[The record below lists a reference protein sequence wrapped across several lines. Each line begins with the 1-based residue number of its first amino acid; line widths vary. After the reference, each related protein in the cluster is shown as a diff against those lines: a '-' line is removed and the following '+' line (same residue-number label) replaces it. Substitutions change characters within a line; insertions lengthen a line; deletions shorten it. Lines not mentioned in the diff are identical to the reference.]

1 MSRMEKKPIRRA
13 FRARFRNIV
22 LDWYSTC
29 GDELVFRVHIGNRA
43 ALPVGFLEQ
52 HCRESRGERL
62 WRLGRNLV
70 GWLLHPCGFSS
81 LSYRYC
87 KIRVQRRSME
97 DAPLISCLKIEDAFR
112 LLRSAGFW
120 LYDDRDPHTWSSY
133 DVYCVLM
140 REKRLETPMQALH
153 FDPKIKF
160 FSESG
165 MEA

>member
-1 MSRMEKKPIRRA
+1 MEKRHTQRA

-62 WRLGRNLV
+62 WRLGRKLV

-87 KIRVQRRSME
+87 RIRVQRRSTE
-97 DAPLISCLKIEDAFR
+97 DAPLISCLKIEESFR
-112 LLRSAGFW
+112 VLRSAGFW
-120 LYDDRDPHTWSSY
+120 LYDDRDPHKWSSY
-133 DVYCVLM
+133 DVYCVLIQ
-140 REKRLETPMQALH
+140 EKRLTNPMQTIH

>member
-1 MSRMEKKPIRRA
+1 MEKRHTQRA

-22 LDWYSTC
+22 QDWYSTC

-43 ALPVGFLEQ
+43 ALPAGFLEQ
-52 HCRESRGERL
+52 YCRESRGERL

-87 KIRVQRRSME
+87 RIRVQRRSTE

-112 LLRSAGFW
+112 VLRSAGFW
-120 LYDDRDPHTWSSY
+120 LYDDRDPHSWPSY
-133 DVYCVLM
+133 DVYCVLIQ
-140 REKRLETPMQALH
+140 EKRLANPMQTIH
-153 FDPKIKF
+153 FGPQKKF

-165 MEA
+165 TEA

>member
-1 MSRMEKKPIRRA
+1 MEKRPKQRA

-43 ALPVGFLEQ
+43 TLPAGFLERY
-52 HCRESRGERL
+52 CPETRGERL
-62 WRLGRNLV
+62 WRLGRMLV
-70 GWLLHPCGFSS
+70 GCLFYPCGFSS
-81 LSYRYC
+81 WSYRYC
-87 KIRVQRRSME
+87 RIRVPRRSSGNT
-97 DAPLISCLKIEDAFR
+97 PHISALKIEDAFR
-112 LLRSAGFW
+112 LLRAAGFC
-120 LYDDRDPHTWSSY
+120 LYDDGDPHVWTSY

-140 REKRLETPMQALH
+140 QEKRLATPMETIH

-165 MEA
+165 KEA

>member
-1 MSRMEKKPIRRA
+1 MEKRPTQRA

-22 LDWYSTC
+22 LDWYDTC

-43 ALPVGFLEQ
+43 ALPAEFLEL

-87 KIRVQRRSME
+87 RIRVPRRSS
-97 DAPLISCLKIEDAFR
+97 DDDVPLISCLKIEDAFR

-133 DVYCVLM
+133 DVYWVLM
-140 REKRLETPMQALH
+140 REKRLETPMQTLH

>member
-1 MSRMEKKPIRRA
+1 MEKCPTQRA

-22 LDWYSTC
+22 LDWYDTC

-43 ALPVGFLEQ
+43 ALPAEFLEL

-87 KIRVQRRSME
+87 RIRVPRRSS
-97 DAPLISCLKIEDAFR
+97 DDDVPLISCLKIEDAFR

-120 LYDDRDPHTWSSY
+120 LYDDRDPHKWSSY

-140 REKRLETPMQALH
+140 REKRLETPMQTLH

-165 MEA
+165 